1 MSSIQFSNKIYFCH
15 SQHKRGYFREGE
27 CDDFCKSPDVTSYV
41 FNTNISNQLSLEE
54 IKTYLTYLKTLG
66 LQFRIFNKDF
76 QKELSLNTLANN
88 DNFNIDSFFSHLFNL
103 KLNNTRVLKSINP
116 FRMTGVGS
124 ISFNSYE
131 DFKNALSNFWT
142 SVSNLRVKNFIIES
156 SHKNF
161 SSDLLL
167 RLLFLKYYNTPTKKN
182 ITSFPLSKNKLT
194 IYIKTV
200 KSKNIPNLYNLFLLQ
215 LLRAINRTPT
225 IVKKMIE
232 LKTLYPKKGIWE
244 LLFIVHSYF
253 VVRRNSSWNEY
264 YDPFM
269 ILPVKYISL
278 KDYIHNLKSWGIVNS
293 YNAHLKS
300 NIRNLESLPNIENY
314 DWNTHI
320 KTFVTD
326 NRCKVIYL
334 RKNNRGFVTNE
345 IYQYTGQTEKSYIF
359 SLNGLRILKTK
370 NQFKI
375 V

>member
-1 MSSIQFSNKIYFCH
+1 MAIQYSNKIIFSD
-15 SQHKRGYFREGE
+15 SQSKRGFYREGE
-27 CDDFCKSPDVTSYV
+27 CDDFCKQPDTTSYV
-41 FNTNISNQLSLEE
+41 FNTNISNELSLEE

-76 QKELSLNTLANN
+76 KKELSPNKIVNN
-88 DNFNIDSFFSHLFNL
+88 DKFNIDSFFSNLFNL
-103 KLNNTRVLKSINP
+103 KLNNTKVLKSINP
-116 FRMTGVGS
+116 FRISGVDS
-124 ISFNSYE
+124 INIYNYNE
-131 DFKNALSNFWT
+131 FKGTVENFWT
-142 SVSNLRVKNFIIES
+142 SISNTRVKSFIIES

-167 RLLFLKYYNTPTKKN
+167 RLLFLKYYDVTSKNN